1 MEAIRPNANFSN
13 ALEKFKFD
21 DGGLDYDLILPSKD
35 YPEDTATFI
44 ETNM

>member
-13 ALEKFKFD
+13 GLEKFKFD